1 MSDLLW
7 ASPFTREA
15 GSGQLR
21 NMSLCCRVSS
31 GQAVQGVSSNS
42 MLFAIQPPN
51 FLLQPRSSPIHS
63 HHRRRTPGDSHH
75 RKTPGDSIHRRR
87 GSHYRRRDNHHR
99 RRDSRHRR
107 RDSHH
112 HRLRLMTEKLTV
124 ISSLLSTLSF
134 TSLTRSTHLDVPKM
148 KKGV

>member
-1 MSDLLW
+1 MSPGELKCDKRS
-7 ASPFTREA
+7 A
-15 GSGQLR
+15 
-21 NMSLCCRVSS
+21 MSSFFFKTLPCHFN
-31 GQAVQGVSSNS
+31 QTT
-42 MLFAIQPPN
+42 IQPPN

-99 RRDSRHRR
+99 RRDSHHRR